1 MNHRTYHLPSG
12 HKYRPQSSRR
22 FVVIEFS
29 AYRDAWVAKY
39 RTDVL
44 DRAVQKMQRADLVID
59 QVEARIRMRDLA
71 NGGVAK
77 WVAA

>member
-39 RTDVL
+39 R
-44 DRAVQKMQRADLVID
+44 ADLVID